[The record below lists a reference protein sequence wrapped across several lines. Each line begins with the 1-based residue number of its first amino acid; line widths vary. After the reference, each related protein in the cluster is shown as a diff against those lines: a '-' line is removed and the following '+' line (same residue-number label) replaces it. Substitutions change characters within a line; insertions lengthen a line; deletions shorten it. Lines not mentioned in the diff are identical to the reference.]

1 MKVLNRIT
9 AVSVAAIMIMICC
22 GLAPSCGAGVQ
33 AVQPAATESE
43 EMKTNPLLGEFGT
56 PFDVPPF
63 DKIELRHFKPAY
75 LEGMK
80 VEQEEIAKIAALT
93 DPPAFAN
100 TIEAFDRSGLLLARV
115 DNIFHNLNAST
126 TSDEMQAV
134 AKEVAPLLAK
144 HADDIYLNQE
154 LFARIKTIH
163 DERAKLDLNSEQE
176 RLLGEI
182 YRDFVRGGANLP
194 AEKMERFRTI
204 NEDLSVLTLQ
214 FGENVLNEAKAFKL
228 VIENKDDLA
237 GLPDAQIDAAAAA
250 AKDADLAGKWLFTI
264 DKSSLIPFLQFSGR
278 RQLREKMF
286 TAYINQGNH
295 GDNLDNKELIT
306 KIVSLRIERAGMLG
320 FQTHADF
327 VLDENMAKT
336 PKKVYELLDEVW
348 KPASRV
354 AKREAKE
361 LSALV
366 KKEGGN
372 FELKPWDWWY
382 YAEKLRE
389 EKYDLKDEELR
400 PYFELENVRKGAFD
414 VATRLYGIEFV
425 ERKDLPTYHE
435 DVRSFEVREADGA
448 HIGIFYVDY
457 YTRSGTKRGGAWM
470 SAFRKQWG
478 TGDGRVS
485 PVITN
490 NCNFQKPAQGKPSLL
505 SFEEVETLF
514 HEFGHAL
521 HGLLSNSNYRSLS
534 GTSVARDFVELPSQ
548 IMENWAGDPEVLGLY
563 AKHHETGAP
572 MPVELIEKIQK
583 STLFNQGFTT
593 VEYLAASYLDMDWH
607 TQKEMTTLAPM
618 AFEDGA
624 LNRIGLIP
632 EIVVRYRSTY
642 FRHIF
647 SGVVAYSSGYYS
659 YLWSQV
665 LDADAFAAFKETDV
679 FDQEKAKSFR
689 ENILAAGNTADP
701 AELYR
706 RFRGKEPSID
716 ALLKRKGMA
725 K

>member
-1 MKVLNRIT
+1 MKIPNRIT
-9 AVSVAAIMIMICC
+9 VVPAAATMLMICC
-22 GLAPSCGAGVQ
+22 GLALSCGAGVQ
-33 AVQPAATESE
+33 AVQPEATESE
-43 EMKTNPLLGEFGT
+43 EMKSNPLLGEFNT
-56 PFDVPPF
+56 PFEVPPF
-63 DKIELRHFKPAY
+63 ERIELGHFLPAY
-75 LEGMK
+75 LEGMA
-80 VEQEEIAKIAALT
+80 VEQEEIAKIATLA
-93 DPPAFAN
+93 DPPTFKN
-100 TIEAFDRSGLLLARV
+100 TIETFDRAGLLLARV
-115 DNIFHNLNAST
+115 DNIFNNLNAST

-134 AKEVAPLLAK
+134 AKEVAPLLAR
-144 HADDIYLNQE
+144 HADDIYLNE
-154 LFARIKTIH
+154 DLFARIRMIH
-163 DERAKLDLNSEQE
+163 DNRANLGLNSEQE

-194 AEKMERFRTI
+194 AGKKERFRAI
-204 NEDLSVLTLQ
+204 NEDLSVSTLQ

-237 GLPDAQIDAAAAA
+237 GLPDSQIDTAADAATT
-250 AKDADLAGKWLFTI
+250 ADLAGKWLFTI
-264 DKSSLIPFLQFSGR
+264 DKSSLIPFLQFSQR
-278 RQLREKMF
+278 RELREKMF

-295 GDNLDNKELIT
+295 GDKLDNKGLIK
-306 KIVSLRIERAGMLG
+306 KIVSQRIERADMLG
-320 FQTHADF
+320 FETHADF
-327 VLDENMAKT
+327 VLDVNMAKT
-336 PKKVYELLDEVW
+336 PKKVYELLDEIW
-348 KPASRV
+348 EPAAKV

-361 LSALV
+361 LSALAR
-366 KKEGGN
+366 KEGGD

-382 YAEKLRE
+382 FAEKLRE

-414 VATRLYGIEFV
+414 VATRLWGLEFV
-425 ERKDLPTYHE
+425 EREDLPKYHE
-435 DVRSFEVREADGA
+435 DVRSFEVREANGA

-478 TGDGRVS
+478 TGDDRVT

-521 HGLLSNSNYRSLS
+521 HGLLSNSNYRTLS

-563 AKHHETGAP
+563 AKHHKTGETIP
-572 MPVELIEKIQK
+572 KELIEKINR
-583 STLFNQGFTT
+583 SALFNQGFVT

-607 TQKEMTTLAPM
+607 TQKEMTKMDPM
-618 AFEDGA
+618 AFEERS

-632 EIVVRYRSTY
+632 EIVVRYRSPY

-647 SGVVAYSSGYYS
+647 SGVVAYSAGYYS
-659 YLWSQV
+659 YVWAQV
-665 LDADAFAAFKETDV
+665 LDADAFSAFKETDL
-679 FDQEKAKSFR
+679 FDQEKARSFR
-689 ENILAAGNTADP
+689 ENILSAGNTADP
-701 AELYR
+701 MELYR

-716 ALLKRKGMA
+716 ALLKRKGLV